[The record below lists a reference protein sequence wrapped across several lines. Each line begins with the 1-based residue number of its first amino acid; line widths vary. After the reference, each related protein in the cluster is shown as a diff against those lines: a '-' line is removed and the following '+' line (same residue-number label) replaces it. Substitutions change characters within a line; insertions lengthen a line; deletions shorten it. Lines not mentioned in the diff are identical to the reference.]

1 MIKSIIFIPMNG
13 AITPPKPYTNILC
26 VSILSECCGLY
37 FTPYI
42 ARGIKSGMIIALK
55 INADNIALEGV
66 ARFMIFKT

>member
-1 MIKSIIFIPMNG
+1 MP
-13 AITPPKPYTNILC
+13 
-26 VSILSECCGLY
+26 VVLY
-37 FTPYI
+37 FTPFI